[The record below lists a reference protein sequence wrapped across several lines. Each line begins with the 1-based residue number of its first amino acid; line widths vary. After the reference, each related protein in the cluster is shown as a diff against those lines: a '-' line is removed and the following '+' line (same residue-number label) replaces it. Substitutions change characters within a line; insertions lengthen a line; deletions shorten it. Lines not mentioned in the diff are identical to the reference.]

1 MLLSTIMLSRG
12 PLEGSRARILLWL
25 NNFFDFSLISWIGLD
40 RGPSTFHWKIRKT
53 YSVKVRG
60 VPKKTYRMTSPF
72 LTMKSWSEIN
82 LRIFKITSPSQNIFH
97 INKKILKNRY
107 TMGKMDI
114 FKISQ
119 KTQLELWSKRKKPM
133 PCFQTIKW
141 VLVINMKMA
150 YLTNLRPLGFNRLY
164 NNHK

>member
-1 MLLSTIMLSRG
+1 
-12 PLEGSRARILLWL
+12 
-25 NNFFDFSLISWIGLD
+25 
-40 RGPSTFHWKIRKT
+40 
-53 YSVKVRG
+53 
-60 VPKKTYRMTSPF
+60 
-72 LTMKSWSEIN
+72 
-82 LRIFKITSPSQNIFH
+82 
-97 INKKILKNRY
+97 
-107 TMGKMDI
+107 MGKMVI

-150 YLTNLRPLGFNRLY
+150 CLTNLRPLGFNRGY